1 MLGEFDLLAVA
12 AAEVGPGELDR
23 IGALDDQIA
32 MLVRVLHHHHTAEDD
47 GIWPIIRA
55 ADPAAGAIFDRL
67 EADHDELQLLLDEV
81 NDSSRPIGLRAPVLR
96 ALHTKLCEH
105 LACEERDGV
114 PLIGRH
120 VSAAQWDEI
129 GERMLASTDRKDL
142 PAIVGWLHQHATP
155 EQWRHVE

>member
-32 MLVRVLHHHHTAEDD
+32 LLVRVLHHHHTAEDD

-55 ADPAAGAIFDRL
+55 ADPTTAVVFDRL
-67 EADHDELQLLLDEV
+67 EGDHDELQLLLDEV
-81 NDSSRPIGLRAPVLR
+81 ADASRPMRLRAPVLR
-96 ALHTKLCEH
+96 CLHTKLSEH

-114 PLIGRH
+114 PLIRRH
-120 VSAAQWDEI
+120 VTAQQWEAVSQ
-129 GERMLASTDRKDL
+129 RMLASTDRKD
-142 PAIVGWLHQHATP
+142 
-155 EQWRHVE
+155 